1 MIIYSTGDLLK
12 TDVEVIIH
20 QVNTQG
26 VMGAGIALQIKNK
39 WPEVYKEYKD
49 YCNTILNSKE
59 LLGVCLPS
67 HTNDDRFVANCFGED
82 KFWPAGVC
90 HTDYAALEK
99 SLCLLYIWMKANHLK
114 TCGCPYL
121 MGCGLAGGDWNIVH
135 QILKDIF
142 ENDDNITLNIVTYNE

>member
-39 WPEVYKEYKD
+39 WSEVYKEYKD
-49 YCNTILNSKE
+49 YCNDVTDSKE
-59 LLGVCLPS
+59 LLGACVTS
-67 HTNDDRFVANCFGED
+67 HTNDGRYVANCFGED
-82 KFWPAGVC
+82 KFWPVGVC
-90 HTDYAALEK
+90 HTDYTALEK
-99 SLCLLYIWMKANHLK
+99 SLQLLYIWMKANNLK

-135 QILKDIF
+135 QILKNIF
-142 ENDDNITLNIVTYNE
+142 EEDNNITLNVVKYNG